1 MHDQENL
8 YQKDRNF
15 HVKPVFQ
22 ESLYLTGI
30 GRGWAKYRDL
40 SVASKSNYWQIKI
53 LCDNRGQQLFYHS
66 ITQFVFIFKSLSDS
80 SRKRSAIFNV
90 SPESVVFITPQQ
102 NIICADHFFQTVI
115 CKSRGGFSAI
125 EKGVQMHR
133 MIMWDIY
140 GCFACHLEGD
150 RLLLTELMRSVWENL
165 NQSRKD
171 RPNALRSADTPPR
184 SIFSHTDRLSSN
196 KMFIVWKTRKY

>member
-1 MHDQENL
+1 MHCVMRFMLCTAFYVMHAKDNL

-40 SVASKSNYWQIKI
+40 SVASKSNYWQITI

-90 SPESVVFITPQQ
+90 LPESVVSITHEQ
-102 NIICADHFFQTVI
+102 NIICADEAQTI
-115 CKSRGGFSAI
+115 FSR
-125 EKGVQMHR
+125 QL
-133 MIMWDIY
+133 
-140 GCFACHLEGD
+140 FASHVVGS
-150 RLLLTELMRSVWENL
+150 RLLKRGCKCIEW
-165 NQSRKD
+165 
-171 RPNALRSADTPPR
+171 
-184 SIFSHTDRLSSN
+184 
-196 KMFIVWKTRKY
+196 